1 MLSPLVIGL
10 GLRSFHMCS
19 RWEQEEAESSTGNA
33 VMAPAIWEAGWPA
46 APAAQPKGKWK
57 LRWSLQC
64 QQALGWGRVSQEG
77 LLHPDQVRRDQPT
90 QPPTWSANASRVSQ
104 PSRLIRNIVETRG
117 ARGPCS
123 NPSSPPSHVTT
134 SRSPCRGWWS
144 QSASE
149 GLDWLPPVSFWL
161 VCACAKSVV
170 KYFEYHPWIKSPLSL
185 LYPDT
190 TLAETEGWKG
200 KIWMTT
206 LLTYEE
212 CFPFF
217 VLGRSYEIKL
227 NWIFPALASG
237 KTWGK

>member
-57 LRWSLQC
+57 LWWSLQC

-77 LLHPDQVRRDQPT
+77 LLRPDQVRRDQPT

-104 PSRLIRNIVETRG
+104 PSRLINIVETRG

-144 QSASE
+144 QPASKGWTDYCQSAS
-149 GLDWLPPVSFWL
+149 DWSVPV
-161 VCACAKSVV
+161 
-170 KYFEYHPWIKSPLSL
+170 PNQL
-185 LYPDT
+185 LN
-190 TLAETEGWKG
+190 
-200 KIWMTT
+200 I
-206 LLTYEE
+206 
-212 CFPFF
+212 
-217 VLGRSYEIKL
+217 L
-227 NWIFPALASG
+227 NITPG
-237 KTWGK
+237 